1 MRLAMITG
9 LSVLALAGCGVMG
22 PSDKQKMVSTC
33 IEQGE
38 AETTCRCVVDALE
51 KNLSPELF
59 AKVAKGMGDD
69 QQSLVDLSSSMEI
82 DDIMALAAATNDMA
96 ACGEGIATG
105 E

>member
-1 MRLAMITG
+1 MRLAMISG
-9 LSVLALAGCGVMG
+9 LSLLALAGCGALG

-38 AETTCRCVVDALE
+38 AETTCKCVADALE

-59 AKVAKGMGDD
+59 AKVAKGLGEEGK
-69 QQSLVDLSSSMEI
+69 DLIELSMSMEGK
-82 DDIMALAAATNDMA
+82 DIMALSAATNDMA
-96 ACGEGIATG
+96 ACGENIATG